1 MTIKT
6 NFLRLIFF
14 LPVNQAKK
22 IKRIWLKDKKHTEE
36 KNIWQKVWRE
46 EEHAKMKLRENW
58 ISQYSKYLPASREL
72 PIWSSTSLNR
82 RLFVEIIKHMFC
94 RLTLGIPSCRKKY
107 FQSTQRSLKNYNLA
121 LSFVLGSIRIYLLY
135 QTVPY
140 SRSRFTQNIAQI
152 FLESVEIQ
160 IQGCWVRSKNATSVL
175 GLTRPRLPSQ

>member
-94 RLTLGIPSCRKKY
+94 RLNLDTASWRKNTFKALNGH
-107 FQSTQRSLKNYNLA
+107 LKTTTWLFH
-121 LSFVLGSIRIYLLY
+121 LF
-135 QTVPY
+135 
-140 SRSRFTQNIAQI
+140 
-152 FLESVEIQ
+152 
-160 IQGCWVRSKNATSVL
+160 WVRLGATYFSKQYLIHGCAVYKISRRIFWKVL
-175 GLTRPRLPSQ
+175 RFKSRVAGWEARILPLC